1 LNFNKSGTDR
11 VGHFFA
17 GDKNNNFFKLEDNIF
32 VKFGE
37 LKYLFLQDC
46 NIHEVSEGAFNRLS
60 NLTKLYLHINKI
72 KHLHGRVFAS
82 LKSLEH
88 LDLFSNQIERIPNDI
103 FQPLLKLKELD
114 LRHNQIYSIDQESF
128 KSLTSII
135 SIKLKDNICI
145 TKDFGNNNSH
155 LDLAIVDDYLSACY
169 NNYKFKISINE
180 SSTTTTNGKFIIESS
195 GFVTVLVIL
204 IAFEVFTATMVKLF
218 LVIHIAL
225 DQSTIFNME

>member
-1 LNFNKSGTDR
+1 
-11 VGHFFA
+11 VVHFYA
-17 GDKNNNFFKLEDNIF
+17 GYKNNSFFELEDNIF

-37 LKYLFLQDC
+37 LKYLSLQEC
-46 NIHEVSEGAFNRLS
+46 KIHEISEGAFNRLT

-72 KHLHGRVFAS
+72 KQLNGRVFAS

-103 FQPLLKLKELD
+103 FQPLSKLKELD

-135 SIKLKDNICI
+135 SIKLKNNICI
-145 TKDFGNNNSH
+145 SKDFGNNNSH
-155 LDLAIVDDYLSACY
+155 LDLTIVDDYLSVCY

-180 SSTTTTNGKFIIESS
+180 SSPTITNGKSIIESS
-195 GFVTVLVIL
+195 DVVTVLVIL
-204 IAFEVFTATMVKLF
+204 LAFGVFTATMVKLF